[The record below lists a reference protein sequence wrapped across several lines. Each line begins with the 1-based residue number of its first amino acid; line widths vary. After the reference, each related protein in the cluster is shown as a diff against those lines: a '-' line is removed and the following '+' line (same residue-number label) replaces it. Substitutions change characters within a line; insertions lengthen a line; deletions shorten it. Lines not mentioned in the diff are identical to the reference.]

1 MDDLGTVAAV
11 ENLGERVRQQ
21 ARARLVVPDRQRDVD
36 LAGVGAH
43 QPAGG
48 ALHQPPS
55 LMKPGPGTMPGVIV
69 TALMVNFVAFSLLYV
84 YFVAKRV
91 DLLRREAEAAA

>member
-1 MDDLGTVAAV
+1 
-11 ENLGERVRQQ
+11 
-21 ARARLVVPDRQRDVD
+21 
-36 LAGVGAH
+36 
-43 QPAGG
+43 
-48 ALHQPPS
+48 

-91 DLLRREAEAAA
+91 RLLQREAEAAA